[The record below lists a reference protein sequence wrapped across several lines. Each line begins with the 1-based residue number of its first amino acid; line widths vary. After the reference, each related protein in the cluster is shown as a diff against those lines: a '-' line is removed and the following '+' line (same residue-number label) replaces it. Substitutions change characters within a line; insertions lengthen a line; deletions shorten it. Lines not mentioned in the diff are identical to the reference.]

1 MRYSMRQMFAQ
12 VVTKDPTAVAAEVHQ
27 TYRELFPEADPLFVP
42 RVFAWT
48 AGSFNGNHPDYQ
60 PIDARYHDL
69 EHTLQGTL
77 CFARL
82 LRGRFRA
89 GAKPQVSQRMFELGL
104 IAMLMHD
111 TGYLK
116 RRDDTSG
123 TGAKYTIVHVSRSAE
138 FAGALLAEK
147 GYSRTDIIS
156 VQNMIC
162 CTGVDAMLNLIQFQN
177 EEEKVVG
184 YALGTADL
192 LGQMAADDY
201 VAKLPILY
209 SEFAEAAQH
218 TSDTTHIVSMFSSA
232 EDLVRNTPNFWEKY
246 VKPKLNRDFEGM
258 HKYLNEPNQN
268 GSNWY
273 LQRIEA
279 NMASIRSRFPAKA

>member
-1 MRYSMRQMFAQ
+1 MFAP

-82 LRGRFRA
+82 LLGRFRA
-89 GAKPQVSQRMFELGL
+89 GAQPLVSQHMFELGL

-138 FAGALLAEK
+138 FAGTLLAEK
-147 GYSRTDIIS
+147 GYSPADITS

-162 CTGVDAMLNLIQFQN
+162 CTGVDAMLHLINFQN
-177 EEEKVVG
+177 DVEKVVG

-201 VAKLPILY
+201 VDKLPILF
-209 SEFAEAAQH
+209 SEFAEAARH
-218 TSDTTHIVSMFSSA
+218 TRDKTHIVSMFSSA
-232 EDLVRNTPNFWEKY
+232 EDLMRKTPNFWEKY
-246 VKPKLNRDFEGM
+246 VQPKLNRDFESM
-258 HKYLNEPNQN
+258 HKYLNNPFPN
-268 GSNWY
+268 GTNWY

-279 NMASIRSRFPAKA
+279 NMACIRMKFPAKK